1 MHWLIIN
8 PWLVTDLQSLITRKK
23 VYCICPYGSQ
33 AKVVAVA
40 TTDAESHPTSSHA
53 SSKGALAGSRI
64 FNVNR
69 HICDTCQLFE
79 SILVLYRDQQAKCCK
94 NNVYICT
101 MFLSS

>member
-33 AKVVAVA
+33 AKVVAGA
-40 TTDAESHPTSSHA
+40 TMDAESHPTSSHA
-53 SSKGALAGSRI
+53 SSKGALTGSRI

-69 HICDTCQLFE
+69 HICDTWQLLELIF
-79 SILVLYRDQQAKCCK
+79 LYRGQHAISCK
-94 NNVYICT
+94 KNVYICV